1 MTPHDDTSLE
11 DMARV
16 FIALAIALG
25 IIVSCFISALAP
37 HTALE
42 GAGARGSSPA
52 DAPAPVLSGER

>member
-25 IIVSCFISALAP
+25 IIVTCFLAGWL
-37 HTALE
+37 A
-42 GAGARGSSPA
+42 
-52 DAPAPVLSGER
+52 